1 MPMQILTAG
10 RELFEESSLALP
22 VAAFSALLAASLLY
36 TPVPLLLLV
45 GIPLTVYFATRP
57 FELLLFMVFLIPFN
71 FVFTVGP
78 IPVAAELL
86 KMFAWIPFL
95 YSRSVRRQALKTSKY
110 NWCFAALAGLLL
122 LSVFRAN
129 DLAFTMKESVRLGS
143 NIGLCYLVV
152 NLVDSREKVFQI
164 FRVLAL
170 STFLVACYGFY
181 QFAIQDYGPLFWIVN
196 PRLDTSLSHGR
207 DTFWEWRNRIT
218 SVLTSEMELGHYFN
232 LCLPVGVVLWL
243 TEGRKRLGSGWLLT
257 VVAMFGGLLLTFTF
271 AAWLSLAVTT
281 GLFVLL
287 LARKRRWKIILA
299 GVLVLTVAACIVALS
314 PVPAFLEGRILGTG
328 IGSLAWDALT
338 RGEIWLLALQAW
350 RSHPLIGVGYGSF
363 PNMTV
368 GNLEWLTQDWVS
380 SGTSPHNIYFY
391 LLSELGLIG
400 LAAMLF
406 IFLRTVRTNLR
417 QLGDP
422 VPGYGLRYAALGL
435 AFALTTALVGG
446 CSDDSVLYGPH
457 GSYLVWLFIGMSEAV
472 SNLPATSS
480 QALGLKVS

>member
-1 MPMQILTAG
+1 MHITTAG
-10 RELFEESSLALP
+10 RWFSDDGGSALLIGA
-22 VAAFSALLAASLLY
+22 VGALLAASLLY
-36 TPVPLLLLV
+36 TPVPLVLLA
-45 GIPLTVYFATRP
+45 GIPLCFYFMTRP

-71 FVFTVGP
+71 FVFTIGP
-78 IPVAAELL
+78 VPVAAELL
-86 KMFAWIPFL
+86 KVFAWVPFL
-95 YSRSVRRQALKTSKY
+95 YSRGVGKQPLKTSKY
-110 NWCFAALAGLLL
+110 NSCFAVLAGLLL

-129 DLAFTMKESVRLGS
+129 DLPFTVKESVRLGS
-143 NIGLCYLVV
+143 NIGLCFLVV

-181 QFAIQDYGPLFWIVN
+181 QFAVQDYGPLFWMVN

-232 LCLPVGVVLWL
+232 LCLPIGVVLWL
-243 TEGRKRLGSGWLLT
+243 TEGRKRFASGWLLT

-287 LARKRRWKIILA
+287 LARRQRGKIVLA
-299 GVLVLTVAACIVALS
+299 GALVLSLAACLVALS
-314 PVPAFLEGRILGTG
+314 PLRSLLEGKIFDTA
-328 IGSLAWDALT
+328 IGSLAWDVFT
-338 RGEIWLLALQAW
+338 RSESWQLALRTW
-350 RSHPLIGVGYGSF
+350 WSHPWFGVGYGSF
-363 PNMTV
+363 PSLTV
-368 GNLEWLTQDWVS
+368 GNLEWLSQDWVS
-380 SGTSPHNIYFY
+380 SGTSPHNIYLYF
-391 LLSELGLIG
+391 LSELGLVG

-406 IFLRTVRTNLR
+406 ILFRTLRTNLR
-417 QLGDP
+417 QLGARGP
-422 VPGYGLRYAALGL
+422 RYELGYAALGL

-457 GSYLVWLFIGMSEAV
+457 GSYLVWLLIGMSEAV
-472 SNLPATSS
+472 FNLSATSS
-480 QALGLKVS
+480 EP